1 MDGSHIV
8 LKLRLWATGAQAIIR
23 DTEVVGIPAEIF
35 LVFFIRGL
43 FRIGNTGKFL
53 PLFVNGNGHRCAL
66 DGRRGSLCAECLHDN
81 IIGKIVFLT
90 GVDSYCFGRCFWLN
104 QLLFPFLNIFSYK
117 GDGFR
122 AENGKAS
129 SIGEGNILEIYR
141 A

>member
-8 LKLRLWATGAQAIIR
+8 LKLRFCATGTQVIIG
-23 DTEVVGIPAEIF
+23 DTEVAGIPAEIF

-43 FRIGNTGKFL
+43 FRIGHTGEFL
-53 PLFVNGNGHRCAL
+53 PLAVDGNGHRRAL
-66 DGRRGSLCAECLHDN
+66 DGRRGFLCVECLHDN
-81 IIGKIVFLT
+81 IIGKIVFFA
-90 GVDSYCFGRCFWLN
+90 GIDSYCFGRCYRLDR
-104 QLLFPFLNIFSYK
+104 LFFLFLNIFSYK